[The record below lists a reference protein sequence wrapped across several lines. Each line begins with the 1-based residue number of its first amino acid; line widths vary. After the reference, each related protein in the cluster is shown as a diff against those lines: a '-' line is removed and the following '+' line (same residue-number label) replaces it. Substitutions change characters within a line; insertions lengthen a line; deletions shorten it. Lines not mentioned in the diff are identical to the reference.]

1 MSKKIVLNSK
11 TFEVTTTNF
20 DPLYPVFSLITMDA
34 AAVQEAFKGYDRFDL
49 YDGETLVG
57 TYTGWNTYAS
67 IQIVPNNIPDVIP
80 DLDFYVSVQL
90 GQADIRSIVQ
100 KLDAQINP
108 KYDTTT
114 MSLDEIKAMKIA
126 ESKKVLADWLAA
138 NPLKSSAHGDKEG
151 IYSVTEEK
159 QSLLTSQ
166 YTSYILEKQV
176 NPEAVITWNESG
188 KECEVWTE
196 EEIVQLICEIKAYVY
211 PRVAKQQSY
220 ECEIQAMS
228 SKEDVVAMVFD
239 YDDVGASDDE

>member
-1 MSKKIVLNSK
+1 MNKIIVNNKS
-11 TFEVTTTNF
+11 FECTTTAF
-20 DPLYPVFSLITMDA
+20 DPLFPVFSLITTDVA
-34 AAVQEAFKGYDRFDL
+34 SVQEAFKEYNEFNL
-49 YDGETLVG
+49 YNGETLVG
-57 TYTGWNTYAS
+57 TYTGWSTYES
-67 IQIVPNNIPDVIP
+67 IKIVQNNIKDVIP
-80 DLDFYVSVQL
+80 DLDYYVVIQL
-90 GQADIRSIVQ
+90 GQEDIRSVVKQ
-100 KLDAQINP
+100 LDAQINP
-108 KYDTTT
+108 KYNIST
-114 MSLDEIKAMKIA
+114 MSLDEVKAMKIA

-138 NPLKSSAHGDKEG
+138 NPLKSSAHGEKEG